1 MRAAARLGLAIG
13 LLLCAP
19 AAPAALELSAVR
31 AERTAQT
38 VALSLELELR
48 DPGGRVAR
56 ALLRGDVWLT
66 VDLVLHRTGRWWQE
80 ARPVGRLRLL
90 RRLAYE
96 PLRQA
101 YRVHD
106 VNRGERT
113 DFDDL
118 GAALARLLRL
128 RAVPAARLDRLPGA
142 PAEFRGEARARLHAN
157 PAPME
162 LALDPEREAPLDWRS
177 GAVRWRLP

>member
-1 MRAAARLGLAIG
+1 MRTTARLGLAAA

-19 AAPAALELSAVR
+19 AAPAALELGAAR
-31 AERTAQT
+31 TERVAQT

-48 DPGGRVAR
+48 DSGGRIAR

-66 VDLVLHRTGRWWQE
+66 VDLALYRTGRWWQK
-80 ARPVGRLRLL
+80 AQAVGRLRLL

-96 PLRQA
+96 PQRQA

-106 VNRGERT
+106 VNRDERA

-118 GAALARLLRL
+118 DAALAHLARL

-142 PAEFRGEARARLHAN
+142 PAEFHGEARARLHAN

-162 LALDPEREAPLDWRS
+162 LALDPAREEPLDWRS
-177 GAVRWRLP
+177 GTVRWRLP

>member
-1 MRAAARLGLAIG
+1 MHATARLGLAAG

-19 AAPAALELSAVR
+19 AAPAALELGAVQ
-31 AERTAQT
+31 AERTART
-38 VALSLELELR
+38 IALSLELELR

-66 VDLVLHRTGRWWQE
+66 VDIALYRQPRWWQ
-80 ARPVGRLRLL
+80 APRAVGRLRLL

-96 PLRQA
+96 PQRRV

-106 VNRGERT
+106 INRDERA

-118 GAALARLLRL
+118 DGCKAYLAGPPVMVEAATEMLRIRDIRDGDIHADAFYTEAEKAALN
-128 RAVPAARLDRLPGA
+128 G
-142 PAEFRGEARARLHAN
+142 
-157 PAPME
+157 
-162 LALDPEREAPLDWRS
+162 
-177 GAVRWRLP
+177 

>member
-1 MRAAARLGLAIG
+1 MHTAARLGLAAG

-19 AAPAALELSAVR
+19 AAPAALELGAVR

-48 DPGGRVAR
+48 DPGGRIAR

-66 VDLVLHRTGRWWQE
+66 VELALYREGRWWQ
-80 ARPVGRLRLL
+80 APRAVGRMQLL

-101 YRVHD
+101 YQVHD
-106 VNRGERT
+106 VNRDERT
-113 DFDDL
+113 DFDSL
-118 GAALARLLRL
+118 GAALARLGRL

-142 PAEFRGEARARLHAN
+142 PAEFYGEARARLHAN
-157 PAPME
+157 PAPMA
-162 LALDPEREAPLDWRS
+162 LALDPEREEPLDWQS
-177 GAVRWRLP
+177 GTVRWRLP

>member
-1 MRAAARLGLAIG
+1 MPAAARLGLAAG

-19 AAPAALELSAVR
+19 ASPAALELGAVR

-48 DPGGRVAR
+48 DPGGRIAR

-66 VDLVLHRTGRWWQE
+66 VELALYRAGRWWQE
-80 ARPVGRLRLL
+80 PRAVGRLQLL

-101 YRVHD
+101 YQVHD
-106 VNRGERT
+106 VNRDERT
-113 DFDDL
+113 DFDSL
-118 GAALARLLRL
+118 GAALARLGRL

-142 PAEFRGEARARLHAN
+142 PAEFYGEARARLHAN

-162 LALDPEREAPLDWRS
+162 LALDPEREEPLDWRS
-177 GAVRWRLP
+177 GTVRWRLP